1 MQQIKLNTE
10 AGINR
15 INSKTKRQK
24 GNEQSAYQKNQ
35 NKHITI
41 QMLFTQSENDKQK
54 KTQKSEKKNVF
65 G

>member
-24 GNEQSAYQKNQ
+24 GNEQSAYQNQ
-35 NKHITI
+35 NINISINISPYKH
-41 QMLFTQSENDKQK
+41 FT
-54 KTQKSEKKNVF
+54 
-65 G
+65 GA